1 MQLRGQD
8 ESLDEMEVAIK
19 KGKIIII
26 KLGLQVYSPPVYRL
40 PLGTER
46 LQGGHPAA
54 FSWLNKSSFLCLS
67 L

>member
-26 KLGLQVYSPPVYRL
+26 KLGLQVCNQKTVREENIYIFIYVCIYILKKKYKKIKLVR
-40 PLGTER
+40 
-46 LQGGHPAA
+46 
-54 FSWLNKSSFLCLS
+54 KI
-67 L
+67 

>member
-26 KLGLQVYSPPVYRL
+26 KLGLQVSNQKTVREENIYIFIYVYIYILKKKYKKIKLVR
-40 PLGTER
+40 
-46 LQGGHPAA
+46 
-54 FSWLNKSSFLCLS
+54 KI
-67 L
+67 

>member
-26 KLGLQVYSPPVYRL
+26 KLGLQVCNQKTVREYIYFYICVYIYIKKKYKKIKLVR
-40 PLGTER
+40 
-46 LQGGHPAA
+46 
-54 FSWLNKSSFLCLS
+54 KI
-67 L
+67 

>member
-26 KLGLQVYSPPVYRL
+26 KLGLQVCNQKL
-40 PLGTER
+40 
-46 LQGGHPAA
+46 
-54 FSWLNKSSFLCLS
+54 
-67 L
+67 